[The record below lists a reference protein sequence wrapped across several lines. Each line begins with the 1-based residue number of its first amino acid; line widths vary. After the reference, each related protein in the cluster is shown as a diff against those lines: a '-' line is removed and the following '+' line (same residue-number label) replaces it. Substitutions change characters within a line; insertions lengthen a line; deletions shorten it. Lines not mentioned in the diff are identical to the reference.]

1 MIDRLMELADKEK
14 QAEYEREKEE
24 IAILTIRRYRA
35 RNVPDSEIAAIIV
48 EDFKLSDDRVRELM
62 ARA

>member
-1 MIDRLMELADKEK
+1 MIDNLMKIRNERYEK
-14 QAEYEREKEE
+14 EKEE
-24 IAILTIRRYRA
+24 AIISTIRRYRA

>member
-1 MIDRLMELADKEK
+1 MIDNLMKIRNERYEK
-14 QAEYEREKEE
+14 EKEE
-24 IAILTIRRYRA
+24 IAISTIRRERA
-35 RNVPDSEIAAIIV
+35 RNTPDSEIAAIIV